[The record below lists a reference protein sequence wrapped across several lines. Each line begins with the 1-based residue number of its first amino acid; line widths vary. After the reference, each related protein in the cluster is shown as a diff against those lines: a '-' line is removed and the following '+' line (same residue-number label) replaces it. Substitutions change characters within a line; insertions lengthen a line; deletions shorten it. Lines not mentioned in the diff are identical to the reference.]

1 MKKVL
6 IALLVITSLTV
17 SAQESVLLRLNYTKG
32 DSFLVTTE
40 SKQSMG
46 AQGGMNM
53 KMTMGMI
60 VTKVAEENI
69 KTESMI
75 TSLVSGL
82 IVASGFYLGAFLMSF
97 AANISLNFYYF
108 SALFGYVARLIYIF
122 GFLLL
127 FRNLYPI
134 DEMAMSL
141 TVPIV
146 FLSMLFL
153 EMAMVIKRKDTD
165 LDWANDNSS

>member
-1 MKKVL
+1 MNVELILATRMLKRSFPIYTLVPVL
-6 IALLVITSLTV
+6 
-17 SAQESVLLRLNYTKG
+17 
-32 DSFLVTTE
+32 FL
-40 SKQSMG
+40 
-46 AQGGMNM
+46 
-53 KMTMGMI
+53 
-60 VTKVAEENI
+60 I
-69 KTESMI
+69 KSTESMI

-82 IVASGFYLGAFLMSF
+82 IVASGFYLGAFLMSC

>member
-1 MKKVL
+1 MNVELVL
-6 IALLVITSLTV
+6 ATRMLKRSIPI
-17 SAQESVLLRLNYTKG
+17 YTIVPLF
-32 DSFLVTTE
+32 FL
-40 SKQSMG
+40 
-46 AQGGMNM
+46 
-53 KMTMGMI
+53 
-60 VTKVAEENI
+60 I
-69 KTESMI
+69 KSTESMV

-82 IVASGFYLGAFLMSF
+82 IGAFLMSF
-97 AANISLNFYYF
+97 AAKISLNFYYF
-108 SALFGYVARLIYIF
+108 SALFGYVVRLIYIF

-127 FRNLYPI
+127 FRNIYPI

>member
-60 VTKVAEENI
+60 VTEVAEENI

-75 TSLVSGL
+75 TSV
-82 IVASGFYLGAFLMSF
+82 
-97 AANISLNFYYF
+97 N
-108 SALFGYVARLIYIF
+108 
-122 GFLLL
+122 
-127 FRNLYPI
+127 
-134 DEMAMSL
+134 
-141 TVPIV
+141 
-146 FLSMLFL
+146 L
-153 EMAMVIKRKDTD
+153 EMMQGGMTMSYDSSKKEEELDQATLDLVPPIKAIFFVKFSIAKLCCRVPSIEASAIKPGALITVHSGKKST
-165 LDWANDNSS
+165 NSLVVGLKNIL

>member
-1 MKKVL
+1 MWV
-6 IALLVITSLTV
+6 
-17 SAQESVLLRLNYTKG
+17 
-32 DSFLVTTE
+32 
-40 SKQSMG
+40 
-46 AQGGMNM
+46 
-53 KMTMGMI
+53 
-60 VTKVAEENI
+60 
-69 KTESMI
+69 
-75 TSLVSGL
+75 
-82 IVASGFYLGAFLMSF
+82 
-97 AANISLNFYYF
+97 
-108 SALFGYVARLIYIF
+108 F